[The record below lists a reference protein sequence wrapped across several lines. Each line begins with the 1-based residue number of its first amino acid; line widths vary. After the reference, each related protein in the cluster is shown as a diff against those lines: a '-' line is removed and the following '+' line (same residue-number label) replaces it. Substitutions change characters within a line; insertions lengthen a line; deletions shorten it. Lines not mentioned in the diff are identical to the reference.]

1 MILGVLRSKWPKGG
15 GRPLYPQ
22 LRTFVRN
29 VYLIAIT
36 LHNAQLSEKFFHVC
50 LWLSFHWSCIFSHFD
65 NTSDFSQRK
74 QSHYEYQWKMFFSV
88 KDSQSGISWLSFKI
102 TRVGR
107 EKQVNLGGILAR
119 KLMNSFEKA
128 PTVLIVIRRSLHGQ
142 PFFFKK
148 WEWRESDFAT
158 ILKVQSLLFCCCD
171 CNLRRHMGKHYWLS
185 SSFMQEC
192 NLLHPISVLQDT
204 FLRWILPIPFFS
216 SSSASKQWKRITS
229 FWPFWGERK
238 VLAMDSWGCVC
249 CFGYW
254 EEFQSPTLLSSISPC
269 LRHSCLGQKCSSMHS
284 VPMNLFP
291 PWNMHIRLQDTC
303 ARPRGPL
310 SNTAS
315 LIRNVAAEARQCFL
329 FPIQQAVVSMTLRK
343 CLGFAN
349 LYIFIDLMCVS
360 SSNICIVCIV
370 HVILAP
376 PVDRRGVS
384 HLITTSCL
392 NLIACEEVYF

>member
-142 PFFFKK
+142 PFFLKK

-185 SSFMQEC
+185 LSFMQEC

-249 CFGYW
+249 LFW
-254 EEFQSPTLLSSISPC
+254 LLRRIS
-269 LRHSCLGQKCSSMHS
+269 
-284 VPMNLFP
+284 
-291 PWNMHIRLQDTC
+291 
-303 ARPRGPL
+303 
-310 SNTAS
+310 
-315 LIRNVAAEARQCFL
+315 
-329 FPIQQAVVSMTLRK
+329 
-343 CLGFAN
+343 
-349 LYIFIDLMCVS
+349 
-360 SSNICIVCIV
+360 
-370 HVILAP
+370 
-376 PVDRRGVS
+376 VS
-384 HLITTSCL
+384 HTPLKHLALPQTQLPWTEMFFDAFRSHESLPSLKHAHSPSRHMRTTARTVIKHS
-392 NLIACEEVYF
+392 EPDT

>member
-1 MILGVLRSKWPKGG
+1 MTKPSLIKFLEIQCFTEWKSLLTGHSHYRVLFIFFKAVTLATLAPRQLHCCNRLRCKTHHLLFSTETKGSMILGVLRSKWPKGG

-142 PFFFKK
+142 PFFFKNGNGG
-148 WEWRESDFAT
+148 
-158 ILKVQSLLFCCCD
+158 KV
-171 CNLRRHMGKHYWLS
+171 
-185 SSFMQEC
+185 
-192 NLLHPISVLQDT
+192 
-204 FLRWILPIPFFS
+204 ILPRF
-216 SSSASKQWKRITS
+216 
-229 FWPFWGERK
+229 
-238 VLAMDSWGCVC
+238 
-249 CFGYW
+249 
-254 EEFQSPTLLSSISPC
+254 
-269 LRHSCLGQKCSSMHS
+269 
-284 VPMNLFP
+284 
-291 PWNMHIRLQDTC
+291 
-303 ARPRGPL
+303 
-310 SNTAS
+310 
-315 LIRNVAAEARQCFL
+315 
-329 FPIQQAVVSMTLRK
+329 
-343 CLGFAN
+343 
-349 LYIFIDLMCVS
+349 
-360 SSNICIVCIV
+360 
-370 HVILAP
+370 
-376 PVDRRGVS
+376 
-384 HLITTSCL
+384 
-392 NLIACEEVYF
+392 

>member
-1 MILGVLRSKWPKGG
+1 MSYRILFLDEFCR
-15 GRPLYPQ
+15 
-22 LRTFVRN
+22 
-29 VYLIAIT
+29 
-36 LHNAQLSEKFFHVC
+36 
-50 LWLSFHWSCIFSHFD
+50 SHF
-65 NTSDFSQRK
+65 FLHHQRP
-74 QSHYEYQWKMFFSV
+74 SNERESLPFGHFE
-88 KDSQSGISWLSFKI
+88 
-102 TRVGR
+102 GR
-107 EKQVNLGGILAR
+107 EK
-119 KLMNSFEKA
+119 S
-128 PTVLIVIRRSLHGQ
+128 
-142 PFFFKK
+142 
-148 WEWRESDFAT
+148 
-158 ILKVQSLLFCCCD
+158 
-171 CNLRRHMGKHYWLS
+171 
-185 SSFMQEC
+185 
-192 NLLHPISVLQDT
+192 
-204 FLRWILPIPFFS
+204 LRWIPED
-216 SSSASKQWKRITS
+216 A
-229 FWPFWGERK
+229 
-238 VLAMDSWGCVC
+238 CV

-254 EEFQSPTLLSSISPC
+254 EEFQSPTLLSSISPR